1 MWVIAMANSG
11 SKGIFMLHVGGLQR
25 IAAMLIL
32 TIFFNSPVGRN
43 RILLHLGGF
52 TSLHGT
58 HQYGM

>member
-1 MWVIAMANSG
+1 
-11 SKGIFMLHVGGLQR
+11 MLHVGGLQR